1 MVTRSATRVGA
12 GSGGAGRRAGTSRFG
27 CLFTLLIISAV
38 MYFGVNAVGA
48 RIWSLLP
55 PAAGTFE
62 EMCAI
67 LAREYTDVSVERLR
81 RDVQAFL
88 DHLIESGLATESSR
102 GSKDGS
108 PDAHTADKGSS

>member
-1 MVTRSATRVGA
+1 MRNSDFNLPVPSPSVVFKQFEDGGVLLSTRDEV
-12 GSGGAGRRAGTSRFG
+12 
-27 CLFTLLIISAV
+27 
-38 MYFGVNAVGA
+38 YFGVNAVGA

-81 RDVQAFL
+81 RDVRSFL
-88 DHLIESGLATESSR
+88 DHLIASGLATESSR